1 MSRLRFLTAGESH
14 GHSLLVTLEGIPADL
29 PILANDFEPMMKAR
43 QSGYGR
49 GPRMKI
55 ETDEVEILAGVRH
68 GKTLGSPLALC
79 IRNRD
84 FSNWQQTMSANPVD
98 TSSPQEESPRPP
110 IHRPRPGHADL
121 VGGQKYNQR
130 DLRNILE
137 RASARETAARVAAGV
152 VAKKLLHHAG
162 VHTIGYV
169 RQTGSI
175 RAPSPG
181 VQTPADVAAL
191 EGKLLGSELR
201 CPDRECEASMKDQIR
216 EAAHAGD
223 TLGGVFEVAVV
234 GLPPGL
240 GSHVQWDRKL
250 DGRLAQAVMS
260 IQAVKGVEIGN
271 GFENAGLRGSSVH
284 DAITYDSLAFGRATN
299 RAGGLEGGITTG
311 QPLIVGGALKPI
323 STLKKPLQSV
333 DITTKES
340 FEAVYE
346 RSDVCAIAA
355 ASVIGEA
362 MVALVLAD
370 AILEKFGGDSL
381 GEMLRN
387 LRGYQEQLAHY

>member
-14 GHSLLVTLEGIPADL
+14 GPSLLVTVEGIPADL
-29 PILANDFEPMMKAR
+29 PILASDFEPMMKAR

-55 ETDEVEILAGVRH
+55 ETDEIEILAGVRH
-68 GKTLGSPLALC
+68 GKTLGSPIALC
-79 IRNRD
+79 VRNRD
-84 FSNWQQTMSANPVD
+84 FSNWQQTMSVHPLD
-98 TSSPQEESPRPP
+98 PSSPAEESPRPP

-152 VAKKLLHHAG
+152 IAKKLLQHAG
-162 VHTIGYV
+162 IHTIGYV
-169 RQTGSI
+169 TQTGDVA
-175 RAPSPG
+175 APSP
-181 VQTPADVAAL
+181 DVRSSVDVEAL
-191 EGKLLGSELR
+191 EARLRDSELR
-201 CPDRECEASMKDQIR
+201 CPSRECELSMKNQVR

-223 TLGGVFEVAVV
+223 TLGGVFEVAAV

-250 DGRLAQAVMS
+250 DGRLAQAIMS
-260 IQAVKGVEIGN
+260 IQAVKGVEIGS
-271 GFENAGLRGSSVH
+271 GFENASLRGSRVH
-284 DAITYDSLAFGRATN
+284 DAITYDGSAFARATN

-311 QPLIVGGALKPI
+311 EPLIVRGALKPI

-333 DITTKES
+333 DIVTKEA

-355 ASVIGEA
+355 SSVIGEA

-370 AILEKFGGDSL
+370 AILEKFGGDSV
-381 GEMLRN
+381 GELTRN
-387 LRGYQEQLAHY
+387 LQGYQDQLARY